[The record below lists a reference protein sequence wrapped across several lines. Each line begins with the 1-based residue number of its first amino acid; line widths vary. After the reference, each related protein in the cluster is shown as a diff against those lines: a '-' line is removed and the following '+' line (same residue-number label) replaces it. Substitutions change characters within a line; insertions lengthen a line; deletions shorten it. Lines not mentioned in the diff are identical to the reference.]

1 MTWVL
6 FLLRVAAGALF
17 IASGFTKLIEPYQ
30 NFLAVIHSYKI
41 VSGEAAKAAAIG
53 LPWVEL
59 ILGAF
64 LLKGLWTRLSAGAL
78 WLMNTAFFA
87 VVASAIIRKLPIEDC
102 GCFGESPV
110 TLTLKQVLAMDAVL
124 WVILGILFLRAA
136 DASACSIDRFFERK

>member
-41 VSGEAAKAAAIG
+41 VGGEAAKAAAMG
-53 LPWVEL
+53 LPWAEL

-64 LLKGLWTRLSAGAL
+64 LLKGLWIRLSAGAL

-136 DASACSIDRFFERK
+136 DASVWSLDRYFERK